1 VMLRSHDRYN
11 TTIYGLD
18 DRYRAVFMRRDVLYT
33 NDDDLAEHRDL
44 VASKRPSPAG
54 NFACRKSRRL
64 LAFFFSHPAFKP
76 HPGLIFQT
84 CSESCHV
91 ARTGALVAHFPTPES
106 HVDNLVP
113 SFTLQKVMKS
123 LNPQTR
129 EGLFPRPTVLHAR
142 SRLEPFTPRYR
153 QWFAW
158 EIIIFTLATVLIHWV
173 TVGKSKR
180 PSTVL
185 ASRRY

>member
-1 VMLRSHDRYN
+1 MLSLASAGREVAHVEGDDVLRLVMLRSHDRYN

-44 VASKRPSPAG
+44 V
-54 NFACRKSRRL
+54 
-64 LAFFFSHPAFKP
+64 
-76 HPGLIFQT
+76 GLIFQT